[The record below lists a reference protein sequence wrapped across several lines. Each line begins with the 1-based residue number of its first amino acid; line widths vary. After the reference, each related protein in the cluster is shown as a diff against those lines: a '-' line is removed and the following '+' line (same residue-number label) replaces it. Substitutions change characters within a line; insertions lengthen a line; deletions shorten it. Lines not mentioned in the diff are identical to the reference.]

1 MKEKELLKVLKNEV
15 TSIMPNCYDKVN
27 NMAVKVEPNR
37 EIKANQNNNQKLHA
51 RSKFIVAVA
60 CSMVLVFALMV
71 AMPFIINSRANNS
84 SNVQQIE
91 EETSE

>member
-1 MKEKELLKVLKNEV
+1 MKEKDLLKVLKSEV

-37 EIKANQNNNQKLHA
+37 EIKATKSDKQQLHA

-71 AMPFIINSRANNS
+71 AMPFIINSRTNNS